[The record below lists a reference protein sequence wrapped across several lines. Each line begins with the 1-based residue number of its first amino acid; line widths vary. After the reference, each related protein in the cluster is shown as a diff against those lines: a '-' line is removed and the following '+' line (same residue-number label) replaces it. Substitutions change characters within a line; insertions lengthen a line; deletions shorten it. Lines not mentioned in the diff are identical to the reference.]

1 MLCAYIHSLL
11 DENATEFDVA
21 TIEVSANEDESICV
35 SCELREGSPA
45 LGCYVIIH
53 PSTEHVSEITV
64 HALKGPSALDC
75 FPVAH
80 QEGNYT
86 VAVFDWE
93 ASGVIGDG
101 PVNGMAMEVMVQLTG
116 TRY

>member
-1 MLCAYIHSLL
+1 M
-11 DENATEFDVA
+11 
-21 TIEVSANEDESICV
+21 
-35 SCELREGSPA
+35 
-45 LGCYVIIH
+45 
-53 PSTEHVSEITV
+53 SEITV

-75 FPVAH
+75 FPVA

-101 PVNGMAMEVMVQLTG
+101 PVNGMAMEVMVPESG
-116 TRY
+116 D